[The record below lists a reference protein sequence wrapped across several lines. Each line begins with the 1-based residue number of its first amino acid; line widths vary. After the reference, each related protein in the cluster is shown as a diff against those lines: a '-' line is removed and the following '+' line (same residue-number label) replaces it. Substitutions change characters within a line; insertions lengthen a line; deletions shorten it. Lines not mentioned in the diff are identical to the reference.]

1 MVSNH
6 KNPGSALGGA
16 EELIRTGGSGWGI
29 EEVMSI
35 QRASVSPFKKPQ
47 ILKISSSVSYH
58 NAPCKG
64 FLGAAAL
71 KYTGADEDVG
81 TLTAS
86 HCTPVHFQDL
96 PLNVYTWP
104 RVGFDGK
111 LYAINQRAQHSF
123 QGFTPLQI
131 GLAYKKGEVS
141 LPESSNDTG
150 WNVELELLLNSAGDF
165 TLRLNPYDESRLHGV
180 TP

>member
-141 LPESSNDTG
+141 LPEVQTMPVGRFD
-150 WNVELELLLNSAGDF
+150 LYCLKIRCSAF
-165 TLRLNPYDESRLHGV
+165 FLAAT
-180 TP
+180 